1 MDYND
6 DQKALLKL
14 LKSSSKKFLMAA
26 PSFPIDFEYN
36 SFVST
41 MKKLGF
47 DKVSEL
53 TFGAKIVNHEY
64 REYIN
69 NHKDQEMFI
78 SSPCPSIVNL
88 IKSQFPEL
96 AKYLMPFD
104 SPMVAMAKIVRH
116 NYPKYKIV
124 FLSPC
129 FAKKLEAKNSGLID
143 ATVTFKEMKEIIENE
158 KIKIPKKKLPFE
170 SFYNEYT
177 KIYPIDGGLA
187 KTMNAK
193 NVFKEDEMVSCS
205 DCKNLKEVFE
215 KNKGKKF
222 FDLLF
227 CKGGCIG
234 GPGIMSKESTNIKK
248 KKVLDYKEYSE
259 QEVMGKKR
267 GLIKHT
273 EGIDFSAKF

>member
-6 DQKALLKL
+6 DQKKVLGILKNKQ
-14 LKSSSKKFLMAA
+14 KSFLMAA

-47 DKVSEL
+47 TKVSEL
-53 TFGAKIVNHEY
+53 TFGAKIVNKEY

-69 NHKDQEMFI
+69 SHKEQKMFI
-78 SSPCPSIVNL
+78 TSPCPSIVN
-88 IKSQFPEL
+88 IIRNQFPDY
-96 AKYLMPFD
+96 AKYLMPFC
-104 SPMVAMAKIVRH
+104 SPMTAMAKVIKH
-116 NYPKYKIV
+116 NYPDYKIV

-129 FAKKLEAKNSGLID
+129 FAKKIEAKEAKIID
-143 ATVTFKEMKEIIENE
+143 AAVTFREMKEIIANE
-158 KIKIPKKKLPFE
+158 KIKMPKKKLYFDK
-170 SFYNEYT
+170 FYNEYT
-177 KIYPIDGGLA
+177 KIYPINGGLA

-193 NVFKEDEMVSCS
+193 NIFKKNEMVSCS
-205 DCKNLKEVFE
+205 FCKNLREIFE
-215 KNKGKKF
+215 KNSEKKF

-234 GPGIMSKESTNIKK
+234 GPGIISPESAIKK
-248 KKVLDYKEYSE
+248 RQKVLDYKDYSE

-267 GLIKHT
+267 GLNKHL
-273 EGIDFSAKF
+273 EGIDFKASF

>member
-6 DQKALLKL
+6 DQKKVLNL
-14 LKSSSKKFLMAA
+14 LKSKREVFLMAA
-26 PSFPIDFEYN
+26 PSFPIDFDYKT
-36 SFVST
+36 FVSS

-64 REYIN
+64 RDYIN
-69 NHKDQEMFI
+69 NNSNQEMFI
-78 SSPCPSIVNL
+78 TSPCPSIVNL
-88 IKSQFPEL
+88 IKTQLPQY

-104 SPMVAMAKIVRH
+104 SPVTAMAKIVKK
-116 NYPKYKIV
+116 NYPNHKIV

-129 FAKKLEAKNSGLID
+129 FAKKIEARDSGLID
-143 ATVTFKEMKEIIENE
+143 ATITFKEMKELLEGE
-158 KIKIPKKKLPFE
+158 KIKAPKSKAFFE
-170 SFYNEYT
+170 KFYNEYT

-187 KTMNAK
+187 KTMKANKIFKK
-193 NVFKEDEMVSCS
+193 NEIVSCS
-205 DCKNLKEVFE
+205 GCAKIKEIFE
-215 KNKGKKF
+215 KNKGKKL

-234 GPGIMSKESTNIKK
+234 GPGIISKESTAKKK
-248 KKVLDYKEYSE
+248 KKVLDYKLSSE

-267 GLIKHT
+267 GLIKHI
-273 EGIDFSAKF
+273 EGIDFSRKF

>member
-1 MDYND
+1 MEYND
-6 DQKALLKL
+6 DQKNVLKI
-14 LKSSSKKFLMAA
+14 LKSKDKKFLMAA
-26 PSFPIDFEYN
+26 PSFPIDFNY
-36 SFVST
+36 STFVAL

-47 DKVSEL
+47 DNVSEL

-69 NHKDQEMFI
+69 AHKDQEMFI
-78 SSPCPSIVNL
+78 TSPCPSIVNL
-88 IKSQFPEL
+88 VKNKFPEYV
-96 AKYLMPFD
+96 KYLMPFD
-104 SPMVAMAKIVRH
+104 SPMIAMAKIIKH

-129 FAKKLEAKNSGLID
+129 FAKKLEAKNSGIID

-158 KIKIPKKKLPFE
+158 KIKAPKKKDYFDK
-170 SFYNEYT
+170 FYNEYT

-193 NVFKEDEMVSCS
+193 NIFKKSEMVSCS
-205 DCKNLKEVFE
+205 DCIKLEEIFE

-234 GPGIMSKESTNIKK
+234 GPGILSKESTNLKK
-248 KKVLDYKEYSE
+248 KKILDYKEYSE

-267 GLIKHT
+267 GLNKHL